1 MPKKRGRGRR
11 GSIATS
17 GNKIQCSPA
26 NSYGKGVTEK
36 NIKVLQVQDYKYSP
50 PTYLNRLSW
59 LTLHILAKIPVFP
72 LK

>member
-1 MPKKRGRGRR
+1 MPKRRGRGRR

-36 NIKVLQVQDYKYSP
+36 NTKVLQVQDYKYKVLIGSSIKLDLP
-50 PTYLNRLSW
+50 G
-59 LTLHILAKIPVFP
+59 
-72 LK
+72 

>member
-1 MPKKRGRGRR
+1 MPKRRGRGRR

-26 NSYGKGVTEK
+26 NIYGKGVTEK

-50 PTYLNRLSW
+50 DKIFHKNRLAL
-59 LTLHILAKIPVFP
+59 LTLHILAKIPVF
-72 LK
+72 L

>member
-1 MPKKRGRGRR
+1 MPKRRGRGRR

-36 NIKVLQVQDYKYSP
+36 NIKILQAQDYKYKVLIRSP
-50 PTYLNRLSW
+50 T
-59 LTLHILAKIPVFP
+59 KIDFP
-72 LK
+72 D